1 MDGETLL
8 KWMPIII
15 SVFSLMISAG
25 GVYYSFRANADRKK
39 QMDNMKRENDLAVI
53 RKVFPV
59 EIDGEWSYVKISDKL
74 N

>member
-15 SVFSLMISAG
+15 SAFSLMISAG

-39 QMDNMKRENDLAVI
+39 
-53 RKVFPV
+53 
-59 EIDGEWSYVKISDKL
+59 
-74 N
+74 